1 MFLGVPGDGELAGAA
16 GTDPAPVAGWGPVL
30 WAGVLRVGSSWCAP
44 STAREGKQ
52 RASSEMAH
60 PKIMKGQGGCTADA
74 ARVDDGGCSGTS
86 SLLDGDLSMALG
98 FEASSAPHLLAE
110 HPHRRLQEELSFH
123 SPAAPGRNCSRISL
137 FFLLVAVTLCPLAIF
152 RCKKTCVRTWFT
164 FRSAHISSVL
174 QLHPAAV
181 GAGTGVGPAPC
192 LGPSTE
198 HGPKTG
204 VSPALPWLGCSLWGS
219 RNLAPSVCSS
229 FPNCT

>member
-1 MFLGVPGDGELAGAA
+1 MRKAAAGERPAVFLGVPGDGELAGAA

-44 STAREGKQ
+44 STAGEGKQ
-52 RASSEMAH
+52 RASSEMAR

-86 SLLDGDLSMALG
+86 SLLDGDLSTALA

-137 FFLLVAVTLCPLAIF
+137 FFFAGCCHFVPISYFQVQKDLCTYLVYV
-152 RCKKTCVRTWFT
+152 
-164 FRSAHISSVL
+164 
-174 QLHPAAV
+174 
-181 GAGTGVGPAPC
+181 
-192 LGPSTE
+192 
-198 HGPKTG
+198 
-204 VSPALPWLGCSLWGS
+204 
-219 RNLAPSVCSS
+219 
-229 FPNCT
+229 

>member
-1 MFLGVPGDGELAGAA
+1 MFLGVPGDGELTGVA

-44 STAREGKQ
+44 STAGRGKQ
-52 RASSEMAH
+52 SEH
-60 PKIMKGQGGCTADA
+60 YFCPKIMKRQGGCTADA

-86 SLLDGDLSMALG
+86 SLLDGDLSTALG
-98 FEASSAPHLLAE
+98 FEASSAPHLAE
-110 HPHRRLQEELSFH
+110 HPHGRLQEELSFH

-137 FFLLVAVTLCPLAIF
+137 FFLLVAVTLCPLAIS
-152 RCKKTCVRTWFT
+152 RCKKTFVCTWFT
-164 FRSAHISSVL
+164 FRSAHVSSVL

-181 GAGTGVGPAPC
+181 GAGTGVGPAPR
-192 LGPSTE
+192 LGPSIE

-219 RNLAPSVCSS
+219 RNLTPSECSS
-229 FPNCT
+229 FPNCA